1 MDALSGN
8 KVFLKIPSKPEYV
21 GIVRLAISGIA
32 NRLRFSYEDTEDLKL
47 AVAEACTSAIHH
59 AKYIDDILVDCEVE
73 NERVIITVKDSGKGT
88 DKYKEKVL
96 PENAENDEKMG
107 LFLIETLMDSVEHM
121 IEPHGGLFI
130 RMVKNLNKDE
140 PIERQSSHP
149 Q

>member
-1 MDALSGN
+1 MDALAGN

-47 AVAEACTSAIHH
+47 AVAEACNSAIHH
-59 AKYIDDILVDCEVE
+59 AKYIDDIIVDCEVE
-73 NERVIITVKDSGKGT
+73 NDKVIITVKDSGRGT

-96 PENAENDEKMG
+96 PEGFENDERMG
-107 LFLIETLMDSVEHM
+107 FFLIEALMDSVEHR
-121 IEPHGGLFI
+121 IEPHGGLFL
-130 RMVKNLNKDE
+130 RMVKKITKGE

-149 Q
+149 